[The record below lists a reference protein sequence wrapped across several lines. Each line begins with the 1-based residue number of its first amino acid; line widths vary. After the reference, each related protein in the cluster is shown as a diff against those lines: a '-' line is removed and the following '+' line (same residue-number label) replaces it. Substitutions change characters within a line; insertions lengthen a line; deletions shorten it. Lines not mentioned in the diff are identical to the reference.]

1 MTRPSISTPTSL
13 PGPHN
18 IADVAL
24 DNGLRVLVYE
34 NFASETVVFDGY
46 LPGGVIAEK
55 PEQAG
60 LANLTAAMLRR
71 GTLHRSFDEI
81 NETIEAEGASFGF
94 GSGRHVLSLG
104 GKALSEDVDLVLDL
118 LAESLTQPAFDP
130 EQLEQMRARI
140 LTSIHEREHST
151 RATASLNFRQAIYPP
166 GHPYHAP
173 QSGYEDTVSQ
183 IGRDDLPAFFRRF
196 IAPANGVLV
205 VAGAIAADDAIAKIE
220 RTLGQWRQPQ
230 ARPVRDTPP
239 RPEPNQTVEISTT
252 IAGKSQSDIVLG
264 WPGIERANPDYFPVL
279 LCNHILGRFGMGG
292 RLGYEVREKRG
303 MAYYA
308 YSSFGANR
316 GAGTWYA
323 AAGVNP
329 ANVTQTVQTMLREIE
344 RIRSELVTDEEIADV
359 KANLTGTLPL
369 RLETNSGIANNLLDM
384 AWHDLGLDYLQRYA
398 EQVQAVGKEDILRVA
413 RTYLDPDLYVLAI
426 AGPEKQRSEVGDQ
439 RSVGAHPGG
448 RPRSEVGDQRSV
460 GAHPGGRPQPET
472 P

>member
-1 MTRPSISTPTSL
+1 MTRPSTSFPTSL

-18 IADVAL
+18 IADVTL

-34 NFASETVVFDGY
+34 NFASETVVINGD
-46 LPGGVIAEK
+46 LLGGAIAER
-55 PEQAG
+55 PDQAG

-71 GTLHRSFDEI
+71 GTLRRSFDEI

-104 GKALSEDVDLVLDL
+104 GRSLSEDVDLVLEL
-118 LAESLTQPAFDP
+118 LAESLTQPAFDQ

-140 LTSIHEREHST
+140 LTGIHERAHST
-151 RATASLNFRQAIYPP
+151 RTMASLNFRQAIYPSD
-166 GHPYHAP
+166 HPYHAP

-183 IGRDDLPAFFRRF
+183 IGRDDLTTFFRQF

-205 VAGAIAADDAIAKIE
+205 MAGAIAADEAIAKIE
-220 RTLGQWRQPQ
+220 RTLGQWSQPQ

-239 RPEPNQTVEISTT
+239 RPELSQTVEINTT

-264 WPGIERANPDYFPVL
+264 WPGIERTNPDYFPLL
-279 LCNHILGRFGMGG
+279 LCNNVLGRFGMGG
-292 RLGYEVREKRG
+292 RLGYQVREKQG

-329 ANVTQTVQTMLREIE
+329 KNITRTIQTILREIE
-344 RIRSELVTDEEIADV
+344 RIRTELVTDEEIADV
-359 KANLTGTLPL
+359 KAKLTGSLPL
-369 RLETNSGIANNLLDM
+369 RLETNGGIAGNLLDM
-384 AWHDLGLDYLQRYA
+384 AWYDLGLDYLQRYA
-398 EQVQAVGKEDILRVA
+398 ERVQAVSKEDILRVA
-413 RTYLDPDLYVLAI
+413 LTYLDPDRYVLAI
-426 AGPEKQRSEVGDQ
+426 VGPEKQRSEVGDQ
-439 RSVGAHPGG
+439 SSVGAYPGG
-448 RPRSEVGDQRSV
+448 RPRSE
-460 GAHPGGRPQPET
+460 AL
-472 P
+472 